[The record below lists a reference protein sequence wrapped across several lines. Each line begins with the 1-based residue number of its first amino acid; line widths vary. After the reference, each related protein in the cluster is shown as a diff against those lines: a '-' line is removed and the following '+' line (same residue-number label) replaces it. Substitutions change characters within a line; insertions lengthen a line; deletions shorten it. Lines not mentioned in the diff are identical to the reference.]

1 MEPTV
6 GKLRRDRHGAAGDG
20 SGEFS
25 LMYLTEAEGVS
36 GIQLGVV
43 VVIVNLHGLLYGL
56 ESPRRHVSGCVF
68 EGVSRPL

>member
-6 GKLRRDRHGAAGDG
+6 GKLWSDGQGAAGDG

-25 LMYLTEAEGVS
+25 LMYLKEVEGMS

-43 VVIVNLHGLLYGL
+43 VVIVNLHGLLDGL
-56 ESPRRHVSGCVF
+56 ESPWRHVSGRVF
-68 EGVSRPL
+68 EGASRPF

>member
-6 GKLRRDRHGAAGDG
+6 GQLWRDGEGTAGK
-20 SGEFS
+20 FS
-25 LMYLTEAEGVS
+25 LMYLKEAEGVS

-43 VVIVNLHGLLYGL
+43 VVIVNLHGLLDGL
-56 ESPRRHVSGCVF
+56 ESPWRHVSGCVF